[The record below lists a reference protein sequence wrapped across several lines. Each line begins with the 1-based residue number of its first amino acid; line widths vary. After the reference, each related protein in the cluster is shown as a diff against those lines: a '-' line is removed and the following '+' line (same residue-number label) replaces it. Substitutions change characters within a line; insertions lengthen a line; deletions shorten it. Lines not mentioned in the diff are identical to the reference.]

1 MLSGLPKNE
10 VKGKDNSTNARKD
23 KDKDK
28 DKNKSKTSTG
38 EKIHQSSNQNIWGVI
53 CYIL

>member
-10 VKGKDNSTNARKD
+10 VKGKDYSANARN
-23 KDKDK
+23 DK